1 LAGGSP
7 TMTVLSQP
15 ADKGPSALSASRST
29 SAWDIAS
36 TRFQSILLSPRA
48 ILRLILSAE
57 NRAIFSFFRI
67 SCPPE
72 GNKPDGLHALGP
84 YDSEKSIRQQ
94 PDGHKA
100 FLAVTWGRL
109 CEYRAPVEQ
118 LGCFDQ
124 IQAVV
129 RQIDRALLLVPL
141 RVYRPLYPQLC
152 T

>member
-1 LAGGSP
+1 
-7 TMTVLSQP
+7 MTGPSQP
-15 ADKGPSALSASRST
+15 ADKGPSSLSASRST

-36 TRFQSILLSPRA
+36 PRFQSVLLSPRA

-72 GNKPDGLHALGP
+72 GNKPDGLQAFGP
-84 YDSEKSIRQQ
+84 YDSEKSIRQP

-100 FLAVTWGRL
+100 FLAVTWRRG

-118 LGCFDQ
+118 LGCVDQ
-124 IQAVV
+124 IQAVL
-129 RQIDRALLLVPL
+129 RQIYRALLLVPFK
-141 RVYRPLYPQLC
+141 VHQSLYPQLC